1 MSQVAVLDEGQEGR
15 SSGFTRT
22 LSCNSPRLEGASKA
36 VKAIEVLP
44 AQIFFSR
51 SVIREI
57 VVIVRMAAVILFP
70 VVLTGEE
77 LPLTATPRCLSA
89 WYSFGHAR
97 LFHFEGVAGLV
108 RGLPVLSL
116 STEMCCSVGKVI
128 SKVFGKQQ
136 GLPSFFISSSYLGS

>member
-22 LSCNSPRLEGASKA
+22 MSCNSPRLEGASKA
-36 VKAIEVLP
+36 IEAIGVLP
-44 AQIFFSR
+44 AQISFSR

-89 WYSFGHAR
+89 WHSFGT
-97 LFHFEGVAGLV
+97 LGCFTLKVWLV
-108 RGLPVLSL
+108 Q
-116 STEMCCSVGKVI
+116 
-128 SKVFGKQQ
+128 FGDCPYFPCPQ
-136 GLPSFFISSSYLGS
+136 GCVVVWGG